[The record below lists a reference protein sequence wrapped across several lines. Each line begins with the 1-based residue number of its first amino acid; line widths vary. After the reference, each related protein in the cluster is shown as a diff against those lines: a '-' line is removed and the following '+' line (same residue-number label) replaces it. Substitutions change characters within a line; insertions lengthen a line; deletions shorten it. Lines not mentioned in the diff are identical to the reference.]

1 MSKPALKKHLL
12 SLTREQLVETVLDM
26 YDNMKPVKEYFEY
39 FLNPNE
45 KKMLK
50 KYKTVIQKEFALE
63 WKYAE
68 PKLRFSV
75 ARKAIAEFK
84 ALKPSP
90 EMLADLMLTL
100 PEVAC
105 EFTYKYGD
113 MTEQFYNS
121 AYNNFKAALEFI
133 SKNNLL
139 DDFKL
144 RCGDCLKWASVCGYG
159 FAGDMGDIYYQYY
172 HT

>member
-12 SLTREQLVETVLDM
+12 SCTREQLVETILEL
-26 YDNMKPVKEYFEY
+26 YDNMKPVKEYLEY
-39 FLNPNE
+39 FLNPDE
-45 KKMLK
+45 KEMLK
-50 KYKTVIQKEFALE
+50 KYKSVIQKEFALA

-75 ARKAIAEFK
+75 AKKAIAEFK

-105 EFTYKYGD
+105 EFTYNYGD
-113 MTEQFYNS
+113 MTEQFYDS
-121 AYNNFKAALEFI
+121 AYNNFKAALIFMQ
-133 SKNNLL
+133 KNNLL

-144 RCGDCLKWASVCGYG
+144 RCENCLKWASVCGYG
-159 FAGDMGDIYYQYY
+159 FADEIADIYYEYY
-172 HT
+172 QS

>member
-12 SLTREQLVETVLDM
+12 SFTREQLVGTVLEM
-26 YDNMKPVKEYFEY
+26 YDNMKPIKEYFEY
-39 FLNPNE
+39 YLNPNE
-45 KKMLK
+45 EEMLK
-50 KYKTVIQKEFALE
+50 KYKAIIQKEFPLE

-84 ALKPSP
+84 AFKPSP

-105 EFTYKYGD
+105 EFTYNYGD
-113 MTEQFYNS
+113 MSEQFYDS
-121 AYNNFKAALEFI
+121 AYNNFKAALVFMH
-133 SKNNLL
+133 KNNLL

-144 RCGDCLKWASVCGYG
+144 RCADCVKWASVCGYG
-159 FAGDMGDIYYQYY
+159 FADDMAEIFYQYY
-172 HT
+172 NE

>member
-12 SLTREQLVETVLDM
+12 SLTREQLVETILEM
-26 YDNMKPVKEYFEY
+26 YDNMKPVNEYFEY
-39 FLNPNE
+39 YLNPNE
-45 KKMLK
+45 KEMLK
-50 KYKTVIQKEFALE
+50 RHKTVIQKEFALE

-75 ARKAIAEFK
+75 ARKAIAEFR

-105 EFTYKYGD
+105 EFTYNYSD
-113 MTEQFYNS
+113 MSEQFYNS

-133 SKNNLL
+133 NKNNLL

-159 FAGDMGDIYYQYY
+159 FADDMRDIYYQYY
-172 HT
+172 QT